1 MIDWIKEK
9 FSSVL
14 SVCFVLYIVLIA
26 IVCGV
31 FGFQIDPFTGTAL
44 GLLIGTVVGIL
55 SGIFI
60 FGLCATIISIAQSN
74 DFILEYLRDISKKT
88 KTKIK
93 FHYQLPR
100 TMTQR
105 KTTLLYGSAQN
116 AVGQILQELTSAKNA
131 ENKYL
136 NKTQL

>member
-74 DFILEYLRDISKKT
+74 DFILEYLRDISKKNENQN
-88 KTKIK
+88 KIP
-93 FHYQLPR
+93 LSV
-100 TMTQR
+100 TQDND
-105 KTTLLYGSAQN
+105 T
-116 AVGQILQELTSAKNA
+116 AKNNSA
-131 ENKYL
+131 VWVCTKCGWTNPVGTHFCEKCG
-136 NKTQL
+136 K